1 LGRSSRRVKKS
12 FMDVV
17 LAVDLGTTALKCA
30 LHDLQGNVV
39 AKDTEEYQL
48 ITPDALSVEM
58 DTETYWRAFST
69 AVAKVMKVSG
79 IAPADVKA
87 LGLSAQGETLIVVDK
102 SGKPLRRAIVWLDNR
117 AQSEADELGELLGHR
132 HAYKITGQVKLVPTW
147 PAAKILWL
155 RRHEPKL
162 FDKVNKFLLLED
174 YFLHRMTGEYVCEG
188 SLVTSTCYWNF
199 RTKKWWPEMLNTL
212 GITTAQLPRYC
223 ESGVPVGKLLPK
235 VAEEL
240 GLSQQTVACMG
251 ALDQACGAIG
261 VGNIRPGIFSENTG
275 AALAICATVSQPTLD
290 PNNQMP
296 CHYHGVP
303 DLYMLHTFT
312 SGGIVLRWF
321 RDEFAQMEKAKAQA
335 NGLDAYDLM
344 GEEAARVPP
353 GSEGLVMLPHLQ
365 GAMAPEANPKAKGV
379 FFGFTLRHGRGHF
392 MRAIMEAVGF
402 IVQRNLEV
410 IEGLGVPVNEIRA
423 LGGGAHSRLWKQI
436 EADITR
442 RPVVTTTN
450 EEAAT
455 LGAAILAG
463 KAVGLYASIEEAAK
477 QMVQIKERFEPN
489 SKNFTLY
496 EEAYGTYV
504 QLYNRLC
511 PLFG

>member
-1 LGRSSRRVKKS
+1 
-12 FMDVV
+12 MDAI

-30 LHDLQGNVV
+30 LHDLQGNVLS
-39 AKDTEEYQL
+39 KDTEEYQL
-48 ITPDALSVEM
+48 VTPDALSVEM

-69 AVAKVMKVSG
+69 AIARVMKASG
-79 IAPADVKA
+79 IVPADVKA

-102 SGKPLRRAIVWLDNR
+102 TGHPLRRAIVWLDNR

-132 HAYKITGQVKLVPTW
+132 HAYETTGQVRIVPTW
-147 PAAKILWL
+147 PAAKVLWL
-155 RRHEPKL
+155 RQHEPKL
-162 FDKVNKFLLLED
+162 FENVGKFLLLED
-174 YFLHRMTGEYVCEG
+174 YILHRLTGEYVCEG

-199 RTKKWWPEMLNTL
+199 RTKRWWPEMLKAL
-212 GITTAQLPRYC
+212 GITAAQLPRYS
-223 ESGVPVGKLLPK
+223 ESGMLVGKLLPR
-235 VAEEL
+235 VAAEL
-240 GLSQQTVACMG
+240 GLSPQTVACTG

-275 AALAICATVSQPTLD
+275 AALAICATVSQPILD

-321 RDEFAQMEKAKAQA
+321 RDEFAQMEKAAAQA
-335 NGLDAYDLM
+335 RGLDSYDLM
-344 GEEAARVPP
+344 GAEAARVPP

-379 FFGFTLRHGRGHF
+379 FFGFTLRHGRSHF
-392 MRAIMEAVGF
+392 TRAIMEAVGF
-402 IVQRNLEV
+402 IVRRNIEV
-410 IEGLGVPVNEIRA
+410 IEGLGVPINEIRA
-423 LGGGAHSRLWKQI
+423 LGGGARSRLWKQI

-442 RPVVTTTN
+442 RGVVTTTN

-463 KAVGLYASIEEAAK
+463 KAIGLYASIEEAAR
-477 QMVQIKERFEPN
+477 QMVQIEERFEPN
-489 SKNFTLY
+489 PENLALY
-496 EEAYGTYV
+496 DEAYRTYV
-504 QLYNRLC
+504 QLYNQLC